1 MVDLDAL
8 PRGQAVAAAV
18 DRLLRMRRGEQVELE
33 SGADLDPVWREISE
47 LGQDGYQFTVLQD
60 GPPRWRMRVTRRPAA
75 S

>member
-8 PRGQAVAAAV
+8 HQDQVVAAAV
-18 DRLLRMRRGEQVELE
+18 DRLLRMRRGEQVGLQ

-47 LGQDGYQFTVLQD
+47 IISGGYQFTALQD
-60 GPPRWRMRVTRRPAA
+60 GPPRWRMQVTRRQAA